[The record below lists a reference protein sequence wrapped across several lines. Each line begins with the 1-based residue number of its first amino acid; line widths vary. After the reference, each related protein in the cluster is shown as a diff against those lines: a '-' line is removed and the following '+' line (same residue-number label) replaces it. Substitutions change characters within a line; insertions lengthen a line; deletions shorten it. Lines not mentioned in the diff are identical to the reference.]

1 MTPIRLFS
9 CLRRSL
15 DGRASKVRFKIDDC
29 QTVCLLFFALRRNVR
44 VLAAED
50 VGVLL
55 QLGGLGS
62 RVLRLGQ
69 KRVVAALLLGIGS
82 QNEVLSLG

>member
-15 DGRASKVRFKIDDC
+15 DGRASRVHFEIDDC
-29 QTVCLLFFALRRNVR
+29 QTVCLLVFGLRRDVR

-69 KRVVAALLLGIGS
+69 KRVVAALVLGVGRK
-82 QNEVLSLG
+82 NEVLSLG